1 MDWMIFDR
9 KTKKKSIFILKIES
23 FHIFQY
29 LTHTHTRAHTHHNQ
43 NGTDDG
49 TLNINYDEKK
59 IIYKNLT
66 TKKKYCQNE

>member
-23 FHIFQY
+23 FHFFQY
-29 LTHTHTRAHTHHNQ
+29 LTHTHTHHNQ

-59 IIYKNLT
+59 IIYNHHVQ
-66 TKKKYCQNE
+66 KKCM